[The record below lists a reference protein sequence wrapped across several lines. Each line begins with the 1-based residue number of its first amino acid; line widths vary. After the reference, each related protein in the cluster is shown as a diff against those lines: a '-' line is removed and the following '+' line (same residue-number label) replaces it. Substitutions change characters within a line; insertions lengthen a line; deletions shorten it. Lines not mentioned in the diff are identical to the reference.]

1 VSDASPVVAEPA
13 VRPDPRSGE
22 PGALRPEDL
31 LARLI
36 RAIEAART
44 LGIPVDRAEA
54 VRTDAAARL
63 GFPAD
68 VYVLA
73 LVGGTGVGK
82 SSLLNALAGEAVS
95 PVSVRRPTTDE
106 PVAWVP
112 RDARRDM
119 DELLAWLNVRQIRE
133 HGSAGPGGGVAI
145 LDLPDIDS
153 IEATHRERVE
163 DLLPRVDAVVWVTD
177 PEKYHDAVLH
187 DDFLHH
193 WIQRLDRQA
202 IVLNK
207 SDRLGPDAVPKVRR
221 DLERDLA
228 TRFAVSGREHP
239 PVIVASAID
248 GAAELTEL
256 RGWLAAQIE
265 AKRIVRDRLVATLG
279 ATLNG
284 LAREAGV
291 DLTTAPEP
299 FLGPGPR
306 RAVMKGVTDAVL
318 RAVDLAALER
328 QAVAA
333 TRALARARG
342 AGPMGL
348 VTSTIYR
355 LSGRQARVADPD
367 RYLVEWREHGS
378 LAPAIDALRRALTE
392 PIRIATPAVRPALA
406 ATVEPTDVRRS
417 LERAV
422 DGAIARQERSVPS
435 SRVWPL
441 IGLLQTVATWAIGL
455 SVAWIIVWILARPA
469 VSSIDVPVLGLIP
482 MPFAAL
488 VVALATGYALA
499 RILGLHAGWVGRRWA
514 ARLRRDVT
522 TAVQREVTDRA
533 LQPLDRLEAARH
545 DLWSAAGGPT
555 TDRH

>member
-1 VSDASPVVAEPA
+1 VSDAAPVIAEPA
-13 VRPDPRSGE
+13 VRLDPRPGE
-22 PGALRPEDL
+22 PGAVRPEDL

-112 RDARRDM
+112 HDARRDL
-119 DELLAWLNVRQIRE
+119 DELLVWLNVRQIRE
-133 HGSAGPGGGVAI
+133 HGSAGPGGVAI

-187 DDFLHH
+187 DDFLHQ

-207 SDRLGPDAVPKVRR
+207 SDRLEPDAVPKVRR
-221 DLERDLA
+221 DLERDVA
-228 TRFAVSGREHP
+228 TRFAVSGRAHP
-239 PVIVASAID
+239 PVIVASAIG
-248 GAAELTEL
+248 GAAELSEL

-291 DLTTAPEP
+291 DPTAPFEP

-306 RAVMKGVTDAVL
+306 RAAMAAVTDAVL
-318 RAVDLAALER
+318 RALDLAALER

-333 TRALARARG
+333 TRARARARG

-378 LAPAIDALRRALTE
+378 LAPAVDALRRALTE
-392 PIRIATPAVRPALA
+392 PIRAATPAVRPALA
-406 ATVEPTDVRRS
+406 ATVEPIEVRRS

-422 DGAIARQERSVPS
+422 DGAIGRQERAVPS

-455 SVAWIIVWILARPA
+455 SVAWIIVWILARPP
-469 VSSIDVPVLGLIP
+469 VSSIEVPVLGLIP
-482 MPFAAL
+482 IPFAAL

-522 TAVQREVTDRA
+522 AAVHREVTDRA
-533 LQPLDRLEAARH
+533 LQPLDLLEAARQG
-545 DLWSAAGGPT
+545 LWSAARGPT
-555 TDRH
+555 TERH

>member
-1 VSDASPVVAEPA
+1 VNDASQAIAEPA
-13 VRPDPRSGE
+13 VRPAPRPGE
-22 PGALRPEDL
+22 LGPLRPEDL

-44 LGIPVDRAEA
+44 LGIPVDRAGA

-112 RDARRDM
+112 RDARRDL
-119 DELLAWLNVRQIRE
+119 DELLAWMDVRQIRE
-133 HGSAGPGGGVAI
+133 HDSSGPGAVAI

-153 IEATHRERVE
+153 VEATHRERVE
-163 DLLPRVDAVVWVTD
+163 NLLPRVDAVIWVTD

-187 DDFLHH
+187 DDFLLT

-228 TRFAVSGREHP
+228 TRFAVSGRAHP
-239 PVIVASAID
+239 PVIVASAIG
-248 GAAELTEL
+248 GATELRDL
-256 RGWLAAQIE
+256 RGWLATQIE

-279 ATLNG
+279 ATLSG

-291 DLTTAPEP
+291 DPTARFES

-306 RAVMKGVTDAVL
+306 RAAMAAVTEAVL
-318 RAVDLAALER
+318 RALDLAALEG

-333 TRALARARG
+333 TRARARARG
-342 AGPMGL
+342 TGPMGL
-348 VTSTIYR
+348 VTSTLYR

-378 LAPAIDALRRALTE
+378 LAPAVDALRGALTE
-392 PIRIATPAVRPALA
+392 PIRAASPAVRPALA
-406 ATVEPTDVRRS
+406 ATVEPIEVRRS

-422 DGAIARQERSVPS
+422 DGAIGRQERAAPS

-455 SVAWIIVWILARPA
+455 SVAWIIVWILARPP

-482 MPFAAL
+482 VPFAAL
-488 VVALATGYALA
+488 VVALAIGYALA

-514 ARLRRDVT
+514 AGLRRDVT
-522 TAVQREVTDRA
+522 AAVQREVSDRA
-533 LQPLDRLEAARH
+533 LLPLDRLEVARQE
-545 DLWSAAGGPT
+545 LWSAAGGPT
-555 TDRH
+555 TERH

>member
-367 RYLVEWREHGS
+367 R
-378 LAPAIDALRRALTE
+378 
-392 PIRIATPAVRPALA
+392 
-406 ATVEPTDVRRS
+406 RRS
-417 LERAV
+417 DR
-422 DGAIARQERSVPS
+422 RSPRPS
-435 SRVWPL
+435 SRPTCDAAWSERWTEQSPARSGPCLPAGSGRSSACSRLWPP
-441 IGLLQTVATWAIGL
+441 GQSGCR
-455 SVAWIIVWILARPA
+455 SHG
-469 VSSIDVPVLGLIP
+469 SSCGSSP
-482 MPFAAL
+482 
-488 VVALATGYALA
+488 
-499 RILGLHAGWVGRRWA
+499 GRRSARSTFRCWDSSRCRSPPWSWRWPSGMPSPESWA
-514 ARLRRDVT
+514 CTPAGSVDAGRLVC
-522 TAVQREVTDRA
+522 
-533 LQPLDRLEAARH
+533 
-545 DLWSAAGGPT
+545 AGTSRPPFSV
-555 TDRH
+555 R